1 MLPVPKNQAIV
12 HLRHYFNACAR
23 LLSLAC
29 GLCLVS
35 AQLPAETSPNV
46 AGEINPII
54 QAAYQALQA
63 GDSDEALGI
72 FNLALESNKE
82 DISALLGKA
91 MIFAERADHKQAFST
106 YDFIVQHYPENA
118 FAWNGRG
125 LAAFNMEDFDE
136 ALSSFEKSI
145 VDQPVNGFFYESLA
159 WTRMCRGEFEEAADS
174 AKTATIMYNRK
185 GESSLYPLLIAYF
198 SYLEAGQIKQAQV
211 TLNYASKNKPTNS
224 WPGPIVD
231 YLEGSVDESELIS
244 FVMNTAEE
252 TEAHTYIGL
261 KLRLIGLD
269 AESQQ
274 HLNWVSQHGDDR
286 VFEYTLARS
295 FKLRSSIAAVLN

>member
-1 MLPVPKNQAIV
+1 MRYASKNQAKKHTYHYVCACIRSV
-12 HLRHYFNACAR
+12 FLAFAISASGALLR
-23 LLSLAC
+23 
-29 GLCLVS
+29 
-35 AQLPAETSPNV
+35 AETSPAV
-46 AGEINPII
+46 AAEDTSVEAG
-54 QAAYQALQA
+54 YSALQA
-63 GDSDEALGI
+63 GDADTALNMFERALQSNDE
-72 FNLALESNKE
+72 N
-82 DISALLGKA
+82 ISALLGKA
-91 MIFAERADHKQAFST
+91 MIYAERAEHKKAFST
-106 YDFIVQHYPENA
+106 YDFIVQNYPKNA

-136 ALSSFEKSI
+136 ALSSFEKAT
-145 VDQPVNGFFYESLA
+145 VDQPINGFFYESLA
-159 WTRMCRGEFEEAADS
+159 WTRMCRGEFSEAADS

-198 SYLEAGQIKQAQV
+198 SYLEAGKIKEAQV
-211 TLNYASKNKPTNS
+211 TLNYASKNKPVS
-224 WPGPIVD
+224 AWPSPIVD
-231 YLEGSVDESELIS
+231 YLEGSIDEYELIS

-274 HLNWVSQHGDDR
+274 HLDWVSQHGDDR

-295 FKLRSSIAAVLN
+295 INMRNSIASVIN